1 MGPDRLRGFKGDDSV
16 KALGGDDCVEPGKGR
31 DRVHGGDGQDQ
42 IDARDSRR
50 DRILCGRG
58 EDVVFADREDSV
70 EDCERVRE
78 PKGV

>member
-1 MGPDRLRGFKGDDSV
+1 V

-42 IDARDSRR
+42 IDARDSHR

-58 EDVVFADREDSV
+58 EDVVFADPEDRT